1 MKRPTGTAYR
11 ELESAI
17 QEDPDFAWGWHC
29 NIAMPI
35 KDELGCTHL
44 EANRAAARIMSH
56 LFGTATGK
64 HPNFQNFLSPGD
76 PGQPQSR
83 RVMG

>member
-56 LFGTATGK
+56 LFGTATEK
-64 HPNFQNFLSPGD
+64 HPNFPKS
-76 PGQPQSR
+76 
-83 RVMG
+83 